1 VAHDAYGAI
10 RKYEV
15 IIMGMDLEKAIK
27 TAIEF
32 ETRVKAVYKE
42 ASEQVTNP
50 VGKKVFEALAE
61 EEQGHLDYL
70 NYKLDEWQ
78 TTGKITQTSIGTKIP
93 TREAIENETKKIEGK
108 VHSHDEDRSKNTEL
122 KMLNNA
128 REVEIETGNFY
139 KQMVKEL
146 PKEGQELFTRFV
158 EIEEGHLAIV
168 QAEIDYISGPGY
180 WFDFKEFD
188 LAGGA

>member
-1 VAHDAYGAI
+1 
-10 RKYEV
+10 
-15 IIMGMDLEKAIK
+15 MGMDLEKAIK

-32 ETRVKAVYKE
+32 ETRVKAVYVE
-42 ASEQVTNP
+42 ASNQVSNST
-50 VGKKVFEALAE
+50 GKKVFEALAE

-78 TTGKITQTSIGTKIP
+78 STGKITQTALGTKIP
-93 TREAIENETKKIEGK
+93 TKEAIENETKKIEGK
-108 VHSHDEDRSKNTEL
+108 VHEHDEDRSKNTEL
-122 KMLNNA
+122 KMLYNA
-128 REVEIETGNFY
+128 LEVEKETGDFY

-146 PKEGQELFTRFV
+146 PEEGQKLFARFV

-168 QAEIDYISGPGY
+168 QAEIDYINGPGY

>member
-1 VAHDAYGAI
+1 
-10 RKYEV
+10 
-15 IIMGMDLEKAIK
+15 MGMDLEKAIK
-27 TAIEF
+27 TAIDF
-32 ETRVKAVYKE
+32 ETKVKAVYKE
-42 ASEQVTNP
+42 ASEAVTNEI
-50 VGKKVFEALAE
+50 GKKVLEALAE

-70 NYKLDEWQ
+70 KLKLDEWQ
-78 TTGKITQTSIGTKIP
+78 INGEITQTSIGTKMP
-93 TREAIENETKKIEGK
+93 KKEAIESETKKIEGK
-108 VHSHDEDRSKNTEL
+108 VHSHDDDRSKNTEL

-128 REVEIETGNFY
+128 LEVEIETGNFY

-180 WFDFKEFD
+180 WFDFREFD